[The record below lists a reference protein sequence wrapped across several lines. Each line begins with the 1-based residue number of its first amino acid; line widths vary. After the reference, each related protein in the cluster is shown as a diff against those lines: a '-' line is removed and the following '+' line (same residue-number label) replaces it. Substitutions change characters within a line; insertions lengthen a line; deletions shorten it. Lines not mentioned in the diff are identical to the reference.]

1 LTDIQDWGEKEL
13 RLLTLLAEAV
23 CLVQEG
29 KSEQAI
35 ELAALIQNHPASWNE
50 TKQHASQ
57 ILETASQGLPEKE
70 IQAAIERGTALD
82 VDIVVTDLIGAGE
95 QA

>member
-1 LTDIQDWGEKEL
+1 
-13 RLLTLLAEAV
+13 
-23 CLVQEG
+23 
-29 KSEQAI
+29 
-35 ELAALIQNHPASWNE
+35 
-50 TKQHASQ
+50 
-57 ILETASQGLPEKE
+57 LPEKE